1 MIKKVSINRKN
12 KSSNTTLPTPKFQS
26 VYGKLLFLYLKRH
39 CDTGNTTIYL
49 EDLKEILMAPKLAH
63 TYSNLRLRVLDKIL
77 IEFDEINSPL
87 KFQYEMLEEGE
98 RVLIK
103 FKILSQVQ
111 EK

>member
-12 KSSNTTLPTPKFQS
+12 KSSNINLPTPEFQS

-39 CDTGNTTIYL
+39 CRTGNTQVYL

-63 TYSNLRLRVLDKIL
+63 TYSNLRLRVLDRI
-77 IEFDEINSPL
+77 IVEFDEIDSPL
-87 KFQYEMLEEGE
+87 KFQYEILEEGE

-103 FKILSQVQ
+103 FKILGDF
-111 EK
+111 